1 MMSQIHTEHL
11 VSVIIPDT
19 VERVTEHHRRAV
31 NAVESMSP
39 SRRLG
44 ADMNLR
50 TWRRWIKQIDP
61 TRENGWAFSGVELKA
76 GATVS
81 LAIGT
86 VVVVC
91 DVSWAQAKW
100 YAGHYIKP
108 IEVEASLH
116 EVSSGGLTC
125 LIASDRRK
133 WARDLVGWLVANR
146 PDIPVTANLASAPGG
161 RR

>member
-1 MMSQIHTEHL
+1 MSQIHAEHL
-11 VSVIIPDT
+11 VSVIIPDR

-31 NAVESMSP
+31 NAIESMSP

-44 ADMNLR
+44 ADINLR

-81 LAIGT
+81 LALGT

-91 DVSWAQAKW
+91 DVSWAEAKW

-116 EVSSGGLTC
+116 EVCDGGLTC
-125 LIASDRRK
+125 LTTSGRRN
-133 WARDLVGWLVANR
+133 WARDLISWLVANR
-146 PDIPVTANLASAPGG
+146 TDIPVLPTDASAPGG